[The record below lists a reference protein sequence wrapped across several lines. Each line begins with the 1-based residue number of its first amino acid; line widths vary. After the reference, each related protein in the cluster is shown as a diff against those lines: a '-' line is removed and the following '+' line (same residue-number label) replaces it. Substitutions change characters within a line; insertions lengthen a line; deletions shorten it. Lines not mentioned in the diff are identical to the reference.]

1 LVINRLFAR
10 MNVIGLLSGLGESSF
25 VPTVAVM

>member
-1 LVINRLFAR
+1 MSRLFAR
-10 MNVIGLLSGLGESSF
+10 MNVIGLLSGLAESSF